1 MADYFKKHESE
12 VLDMVN
18 FEWDPVRAKEVA
30 CEEERV
36 ETTKRVTNQ
45 IALSLL
51 QNKAPMRLITE
62 STHLSVEEVTQLAK
76 EHQIA
81 I

>member
-1 MADYFKKHESE
+1 
-12 VLDMVN
+12 MVN

-30 CEEERV
+30 YEEGDAAA
-36 ETTKRVTNQ
+36 TKRVTNE

-51 QNKAPMRLITE
+51 QNKIPIKLITK
-62 STHLSVEEVTQLAK
+62 STHLSIEEVTQLAK
-76 EHQIA
+76 DHQLA